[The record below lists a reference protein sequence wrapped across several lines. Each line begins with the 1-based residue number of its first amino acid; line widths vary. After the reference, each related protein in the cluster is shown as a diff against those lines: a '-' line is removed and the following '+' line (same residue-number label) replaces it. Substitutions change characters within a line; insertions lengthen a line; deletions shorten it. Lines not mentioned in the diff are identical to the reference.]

1 MINRYFSHEDIKQKF
16 VAVRQR
22 AISIYKE
29 LTDNCFK
36 YEFDQ
41 EKWNIC
47 QHFDHLLKF
56 GEYHIPVLD
65 RVLLNVVE
73 NRLFS
78 NEPLHLHPG
87 EEKLIDRIQNTHE
100 DLLSPSYLFMPEN
113 NRSKG
118 SVFIKFVSMQ
128 DLFISQINLVDG
140 YSLSEFEVELTLDYG
155 YTLKPGTAF
164 LMIAGY
170 EMRHLEFVE
179 HLKTEMAAENLDL
192 V

>member
-1 MINRYFSHEDIKQKF
+1 MINRYFTHEDIKQKF

-22 AISIYKE
+22 AISIYNE

-36 YEFDQ
+36 YEFEQ

-65 RVLLNVVE
+65 RVLLSVVE

-78 NEPLHLHPG
+78 NEPLHLHLG
-87 EEKLIDRIQNTHE
+87 EEKLIDRIQNTNE

-128 DLFISQINLVDG
+128 DLFISQINLIDG
-140 YSLSEFEVELTLDYG
+140 YTLSEFEVELTLDYG

-164 LMIAGY
+164 LMIAAY

-179 HLKTEMAAENLDL
+179 NLKTEMATENIDF